1 MTPSLHL
8 CRATNADV
16 EELAEVHVQAWR
28 EAYAGLIPQS
38 VLDQLDAGERAAM
51 WRAALDS
58 GSIVFL
64 AKLSDRIVGFGAC
77 RRQPDASLSQSAE
90 ISALYVLER
99 AQRHGI
105 GRALMTAMARELLAQ
120 GHQSAS
126 LWVLEAN
133 ANARRFY
140 VTLSGHEIT
149 RRAQE
154 RGGFRSI
161 GIAYGWNDL
170 ATLL

>member
-1 MTPSLHL
+1 MTPPLQL
-8 CRATNADV
+8 CRATSADV
-16 EELAEVHVQAWR
+16 QALAEVHVQAWR

-38 VLDQLDAGERAAM
+38 VLDQLDAAERAAM
-51 WRAALDS
+51 WRGALA
-58 GSIVFL
+58 GGAIVFL
-64 AKLSDRIVGFGAC
+64 AKLSDCIIGFGAC
-77 RRQPDASLSQSAE
+77 RRQPDAALPQSAE

-133 ANARRFY
+133 ARARRFY
-140 VTLSGHEIT
+140 GALGGHEVT
-149 RRAQE
+149 RREQE
-154 RGGFRSI
+154 RDGFRSI
-161 GIAYGWNDL
+161 GIAYGWSDL
-170 ATLL
+170 TMLL